1 MNKLTSIL
9 FVVLMFSCSNSGD
22 DPRSLMTLTID
33 NQHPNFII
41 EWVTLSGTEWRDIV
55 IRNGESRTFDL
66 SDVRWNTIGTPD
78 GNDNFTVSVGWRCVA
93 TLRIAGDFDSVMTFD
108 TSRTITVS
116 KPVRDPGDSSP
127 CGCNCYEVTVN

>member
-22 DPRSLMTLTID
+22 DPLGLTLTID
-33 NQHPNFII
+33 NQNPSINI
-41 EWVTLSGTEWRDIV
+41 EWVTLSGKQWRDI
-55 IRNGESRTFDL
+55 IITNGQSRTFDL

-93 TLRIAGDFDSVMTFD
+93 TPRIDGDFDSVMTFD
-108 TSRTITVS
+108 TSKTITVT
-116 KPVRDPGDSSP
+116 KPEIQVIA
-127 CGCNCYEVTVN
+127 CGCDCYVVTVT

>member
-22 DPRSLMTLTID
+22 DPLGLTLTID
-33 NQHPNFII
+33 NQNPSINI
-41 EWVTLSGTEWRDIV
+41 EWVTLSGKQWRDIV
-55 IRNGESRTFDL
+55 ITNGQSRTFDL

-93 TLRIAGDFDSVMTFD
+93 TPRIDGDFDSVMTFD
-108 TSRTITVS
+108 TSKTITVT
-116 KPVRDPGDSSP
+116 KPETLVIS
-127 CGCNCYEVTVN
+127 CGCDCYVVTVT

>member
-1 MNKLTSIL
+1 MKKLNL
-9 FVVLMFSCSNSGD
+9 LLLLVLTFSCEKSSN
-22 DPRSLMTLTID
+22 DPLFFTLTID
-33 NQHPNFII
+33 NQNPSINI
-41 EWVTLSGTEWRDIV
+41 EWVRLSGTEWRDIV
-55 IRNGESRTFDL
+55 ISNGQSRTFDL

-93 TLRIAGDFDSVMTFD
+93 TPRIDGDFDSVMTFD

>member
-22 DPRSLMTLTID
+22 DPLGLTLTID
-33 NQHPNFII
+33 NQHPNFNI
-41 EWVTLSGTEWRDIV
+41 EWVRLSGTEWRDIV

-78 GNDNFTVSVGWRCVA
+78 GNDNFTVSVGWRCNLPPMVD
-93 TLRIAGDFDSVMTFD
+93 GYFDSVMTFD
-108 TSRTITVS
+108 TSKTITVT
-116 KPVRDPGDSSP
+116 KPEIQVIA
-127 CGCNCYEVTVN
+127 CGCDCYVVTVT

>member
-1 MNKLTSIL
+1 MKKLTLIL
-9 FVVLMFSCSNSGD
+9 FLVLTFSCEKSAD

-33 NQHPNFII
+33 NQHPNFNI
-41 EWVTLSGTEWRDIV
+41 EWVRLSGTEWRDIV

-93 TLRIAGDFDSVMTFD
+93 TPRIDGDFDSVMTFD
-108 TSRTITVS
+108 TSKTITVT
-116 KPVRDPGDSSP
+116 KPVQDPSIP
-127 CGCNCYEVTVN
+127 CGCDCYEVTVN

>member
-22 DPRSLMTLTID
+22 DPLGLTLTID
-33 NQHPNFII
+33 NQNPSINI
-41 EWVTLSGTEWRDIV
+41 EWVTLSGKQWRDIV
-55 IRNGESRTFDL
+55 ITNGQSRTFDL

-93 TLRIAGDFDSVMTFD
+93 TPRIDGDFDSVMTFD
-108 TSRTITVS
+108 TSKTITVT
-116 KPVRDPGDSSP
+116 KPEIQVIA
-127 CGCNCYEVTVN
+127 CGCDCYVVTVT

>member
-22 DPRSLMTLTID
+22 DPLGLTLTID
-33 NQHPNFII
+33 NQNPSINI

-55 IRNGESRTFDL
+55 ITNGQSRTFDL

-78 GNDNFTVSVGWRCVA
+78 GNDNFTVSVGWRCNLPPMVD
-93 TLRIAGDFDSVMTFD
+93 GYFDSVMTFD
-108 TSRTITVS
+108 TSKTITVT
-116 KPVRDPGDSSP
+116 KPEIQVIA
-127 CGCNCYEVTVN
+127 CGCDCYVVTVT

>member
-1 MNKLTSIL
+1 
-9 FVVLMFSCSNSGD
+9 MFSCEKSAD

-33 NQHPNFII
+33 NQHPNFNI

-78 GNDNFTVSVGWRCVA
+78 GNDNFTVSVGWRCNLPPMVD
-93 TLRIAGDFDSVMTFD
+93 GYFDSVMTFD
-108 TSRTITVS
+108 TSKTITVT
-116 KPVRDPGDSSP
+116 KPEIQVIA
-127 CGCNCYEVTVN
+127 CGCDCYVVTVT